1 MKQNPLRRKV
11 LAVLLS
17 AAMLMS
23 VAPGAVYA
31 AGAPAGG
38 TVHVYAP
45 TGDDPATAENE
56 SPDEESTKYQV
67 SVNNTAVPVIKYNA
81 QGQGNMDVTRF
92 ASDDRTPNIEVT
104 LINTE
109 TINNVQVYP
118 ERYYPQ
124 EALTVSEDGKT
135 VRFAMSDKLSYAI
148 IYING
153 TPANQA
159 GKPYLTLINDP
170 LEDEAAKPKADD
182 PNVLN
187 FKEFSEQYLLENPIT
202 DTVGEV
208 CREAGQ
214 VQDYSNNDDT
224 LYTLNYDTGYFVD
237 YNENGVTFPNKRAR
251 LKNDVSDALQAA
263 LEEIKNTPALDT
275 LYIPAGT
282 YIWSGLRILNWN
294 GDVNQGGKPLTV
306 YTEEGALLE
315 NRKQECKEAIEPAI
329 LISQS
334 SYVTVSGRGVFDGK
348 GLRHFQNDRKDAKNT
363 PHQGGSMLFYSNNIT
378 FNDTYVRDSKQ
389 WNWECHT
396 VEDITYN
403 NIKGLSPYNHAW
415 IDGFNMTTGKNITI
429 NGGVSLGNDDT
440 FATGH
445 YNPSNE
451 FPMRSIRENSFTET
465 LGAAAYYYNKDRLKW
480 DTKDTEN
487 ITLNNTLGWSLG
499 AGNGIRIGT
508 GSQNKLK
515 SYTFNNL
522 NSLNFA
528 AAAGVTVYGDNGCYP
543 GFENGIR
550 LTDCSFDTSRVGTN
564 ARIITNPRD
573 GVKCEMV
580 SLENCWFSDNKPS
593 EFIAM
598 ENLLIKDL
606 HINGKQVTYTNQA
619 NITVNSNVDNS
630 SMVYTGEDGVEHPI
644 ISNTLPGFVSPEG
657 NITAYSDNP
666 LIFKVQAT
674 DPDEGDAVTLEV
686 VESTLP
692 EGANFDPATGLF
704 TWKPGMGAAG
714 TVYTI
719 IFNAYDKGAQSGV
732 YPPASKS
739 VAITVVSSESA
750 ASQSYAAAEDTTIQT
765 WKTDKEQN
773 YGGLQYLTMK
783 LINQSSGL
791 LGEKYNN
798 NSTGAA
804 DDGKTML
811 LKFDLA
817 GIKEYKDTFTGASLM
832 LTYLGKRNN
841 VPNNAADTVRVAV
854 ADAGWNEMEVTFLTR
869 PSITADGE
877 GAVKESAPFDVGTIN
892 TDKNNPLRS
901 IDGRKVTVD
910 ITDFVRAALD
920 ANQDT
925 LSLAVND
932 GSQYELYFVSRE
944 GAASQNDPS
953 LAPSISLNLPTEVA
967 IEGPAGMSLLEGYT
981 AASSEQFI
989 LKGSQPIT
997 MTKLSGDD
1005 KITWNSETYCLDI
1018 AEGLAPGEYP
1028 VVLEAA
1034 NADGQKAQH
1043 TFTLTVEL
1051 GKSGLQAL
1059 YDENKDREQKGYTD
1073 ETWQALQS
1081 ALGFAKEVLE
1091 APSPTQE
1098 QLKEALS
1105 RLQAALDGLI
1115 CDKTV
1120 LQDLVNK
1127 AQSFVDNGKVATM
1140 IKTAREIYLSTLA
1153 KAKEVL
1159 TDDSATYE
1167 EVMDI
1172 QTKLSVCITSVTLQA
1187 GDKKALRMLIE
1198 SADYYTDEVLK
1209 NYFDEGQD
1217 AFKTA
1222 REEAKAVYAD
1232 GDAFE
1237 ETVQAAYDKLFDAM
1251 TSLRM
1256 KPDKSSLKALIDM
1269 VNGLNPADY
1278 TAKSFAVLRE
1288 AVLAAQA
1295 VYDDGLA
1302 TEAQVKAAQ
1311 KVLESAYDNLVKASS
1326 EEPGGDD
1333 EPGGDGKPGDKEPGG
1348 SDTPAT
1354 GSAVPMPIALL
1365 LLVSGAGLLV
1375 LRRKEKSL

>member
-1 MKQNPLRRKV
+1 MKQNSLRRKA

-23 VAPGAVYA
+23 VAPCAVYA
-31 AGAPAGG
+31 AQEPDGG

-45 TGDDPATAENE
+45 TGDDPATEENE
-56 SPDEESTKYQV
+56 SPDTLSTKYQV
-67 SVNNTAVPVIKYNA
+67 SVNETEVPAIKYNA
-81 QGQGNMDVTRF
+81 QGQTDMDIARF
-92 ASDDRTPNIEVT
+92 ASDSRTPQFEIT
-104 LINTE
+104 LLNNE
-109 TINNVQVYP
+109 TIQNVQVYP

-124 EALTVSEDGKT
+124 EALTVSEDKKT
-135 VRFAMSDKLSYAI
+135 VRFRMSDKLAYAI
-148 IYING
+148 VYING

-214 VQDYSNNDDT
+214 VQDYSNNNGT

-237 YNENGVTFPNKRAR
+237 YDAKPVSFPNKRAR

-263 LEEIKNTPALDT
+263 LEEIKNTPELDT

-294 GDVNQGGKPLTV
+294 GDVNQGGKPLTI

-315 NRKQECKEAIEPAI
+315 NRRQECKEAIEPAI

-334 SYVTVSGRGVFDGK
+334 SYVTVSGRGIFDGK
-348 GLRHFQNDRKDAKNT
+348 GFLHSVSDTKNARET

-378 FNDTYVRDSKQ
+378 FNDTYVRDAKQ

-396 VEDITYN
+396 VEDIYYN

-415 IDGFNMTTGKNITI
+415 VDGLDLTSGKNVYVNGAIT
-429 NGGVSLGNDDT
+429 LGNDDC
-440 FATGH
+440 FASGH
-445 YNPSNE
+445 YNPSDE
-451 FPMRSIRENSFTET
+451 FPRRSISENRFTET
-465 LGAAAYYYNKDRLKW
+465 IGAAAYYYNKDRLNW
-480 DTKDTEN
+480 DTEN
-487 ITLNNTLGWSLG
+487 SENIVVTNSMHWTRNI
-499 AGNGIRIGT
+499 ANGIRT
-508 GSQNKLK
+508 GHNTWGKKLL
-515 SYTFNNL
+515 SYTFD
-522 NSLNFA
+522 NF
-528 AAAGVTVYGDNGCYP
+528 NPMNYP
-543 GFENGIR
+543 GTGIR
-550 LTDCSFDTSRVGTN
+550 IQNANMNSYPDYKQITVKNSSFTSSGSGDWASVPTS
-564 ARIITNPRD
+564 TRD
-573 GVKCEMV
+573 LVIPQV
-580 SLENCWFSDNKPS
+580 TLDNCWFTNPN
-593 EFIAM
+593 AM
-598 ENLLIKDL
+598 GTFQSITDFTVNNLYIGGELVQYSNQSNMRTSNIGTFTFTA
-606 HINGKQVTYTNQA
+606 NGKDV
-619 NITVNSNVDNS
+619 VENSI
-630 SMVYTGEDGVEHPI
+630 PR
-644 ISNTLPGFVSPEG
+644 FVSPG
-657 NITAYSDNP
+657 FNACKAYSNNP
-666 LIFKVQAT
+666 LSFKVEAR
-674 DPDEGDAVTLEV
+674 DEDEGDIVTLEAE
-686 VESTLP
+686 ESTLP
-692 EGANFDPATGLF
+692 EGAVFNVQTGVFFWKPAAEEVGNEYTVTFKAYDNGARDGVYDPAVLNV
-704 TWKPGMGAAG
+704 K
-714 TVYTI
+714 
-719 IFNAYDKGAQSGV
+719 
-732 YPPASKS
+732 
-739 VAITVVSSESA
+739 ITVASSENTTQDYYVS
-750 ASQSYAAAEDTTIQT
+750 EDTTLQT
-765 WKTDKEQN
+765 WKTEKTQN
-773 YGGLQYLTMK
+773 FGTTLFLTTR
-783 LINQSSGL
+783 LINNSSGP

-798 NSTGAA
+798 TSTGAT
-804 DDGKTML
+804 DDGKLSL
-811 LKFDLA
+811 LKFDLST
-817 GIKEYKDTFTGASLM
+817 IKEHKDSFREANLV
-832 LTYLGKRNN
+832 LTYLGNRSASGTNTLK
-841 VPNNAADTVRVAV
+841 VAV
-854 ADAGWNEMEVTFLTR
+854 AGSEWQETGVTFNDKPT
-869 PSITADGE
+869 IVTDGE
-877 GAVKESAPFDVGTIN
+877 GAVKQSASFDVGTVQ
-892 TDKNNPLRS
+892 TDKNNPYRN
-901 IDGRKVTVD
+901 IDGRKITID
-910 ITDFVRAALD
+910 ITDFVKAALD
-920 ANQDT
+920 NNQDS
-925 LSLAVND
+925 LSLAVNEAK
-932 GSQYELYFVSRE
+932 SQELYFATRE
-944 GAASQNDPS
+944 GAANQRKPE
-953 LAPSISLNLPTEVA
+953 LAPVISLTIPTEIEV
-967 IEGPAGMSLLEGYT
+967 EGPDSMTLPEGYK
-981 AASSEQFI
+981 AVSSDSFF
-989 LKGSQPIT
+989 LKGVQPIT

-1237 ETVQAAYDKLFDAM
+1237 ETVQAAYDKLFETM

-1333 EPGGDGKPGDKEPGG
+1333 EPGGDKEPGG

-1365 LLVSGAGLLV
+1365 LLVSGASLLV